1 MNDQAIEQEIQH
13 KGLTAPRVTPE
24 DIDRLMA
31 RVQYLGG
38 RVGDTTS
45 TVVHAFLDGKFL
57 LASGHSACVS
67 PENFD
72 ADIGTDIARKQAE
85 AKAREKLWELEGYVL
100 FLNLN
105 SRLSLP
111 SGVEQIFSPD

>member
-1 MNDQAIEQEIQH
+1 MPDQAIENEIQA
-13 KGLTAPRVTPE
+13 KGLTAPRITLA

-31 RVQYLGG
+31 RVEFKGG
-38 RVGDTTS
+38 RIDGTTS

-72 ADIGTDIARKQAE
+72 AELGFNM
-85 AKAREKLWELEGYVL
+85 AKASAAEKAADKLWELEGYVL

-105 SRLSLP
+105 SKIAS
-111 SGVEQIFSPD
+111 V